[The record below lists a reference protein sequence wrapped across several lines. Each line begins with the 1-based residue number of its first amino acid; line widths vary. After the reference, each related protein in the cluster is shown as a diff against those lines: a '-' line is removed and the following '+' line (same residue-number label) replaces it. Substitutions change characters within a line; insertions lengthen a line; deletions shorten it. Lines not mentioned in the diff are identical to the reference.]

1 MFLNLMMLK
10 YQEFKIYEETINR
23 LAQGLIEISEN
34 KKNYISLK
42 FISNDFL
49 LKLIKQVS
57 TFEYRK
63 AKPVVGNSVSQ
74 DFEVCFPAPK
84 IGCIEILSNA
94 IENLFIKSTRLIK
107 NPPIQKVQFNDI
119 AIQKYLPYSSGISPH
134 KDHKKYISV
143 IIIVTLSGNSKFYLC
158 QNRDGSNS
166 QVIDDTPG
174 NIVILPATGFKMINH
189 DFVRPIHF
197 VSDITDGRL
206 SMGLRQ
212 NSELK

>member
-1 MFLNLMMLK
+1 MMLK
-10 YQEFKIYEETINR
+10 YQEFKIDEETIYK
-23 LAQGLIEISEN
+23 LAQGLIKMSEN
-34 KKNYISLK
+34 KKNYISLN

-49 LKLIKQVS
+49 LKLIKQVL

-84 IGCIEILSNA
+84 EGYIEILSDA
-94 IENLFIKSTRLIK
+94 IENLFIKSIKLIK
-107 NPPIQKVQFNDI
+107 DPPIQQVQFNDI

-134 KDHKKYISV
+134 KDHRKYESV
-143 IIIVTLSGNSKFYLC
+143 IIIATLSGKSKFYLC

-166 QVIDDTPG
+166 QVVDDAPG
-174 NIVILPATGFKMINH
+174 NIVILPATGFKMINN

-197 VSDITDGRL
+197 VGDITDGRL
-206 SMGLRQ
+206 SVGLRQ
-212 NSELK
+212 NTEL

>member
-1 MFLNLMMLK
+1 MMLK

-23 LAQGLIEISEN
+23 LAQGLIKISEN

-94 IENLFIKSTRLIK
+94 IENLFIKSTKLIK

-143 IIIVTLSGNSKFYLC
+143 IIIVTLSGKSKFYLC
-158 QNRDGSNS
+158 QNRDGRNA
-166 QVIDDTPG
+166 QVVDDTPG
-174 NIVILPATGFKMINH
+174 NIVILPATGFKMKNNN
-189 DFVRPIHF
+189 FVRPIHF

-206 SMGLRQ
+206 SIGLRQ
-212 NSELK
+212 NIEL

>member
-1 MFLNLMMLK
+1 MMLK

-23 LAQGLIEISEN
+23 LAQGLIKISEN

-49 LKLIKQVS
+49 LKLIKQVL

-94 IENLFIKSTRLIK
+94 IENLFIKSTKLIK

-143 IIIVTLSGNSKFYLC
+143 IIIVTLSGKSKFYLC
-158 QNRDGSNS
+158 QNRDGRNA
-166 QVIDDTPG
+166 QVVDDTPG
-174 NIVILPATGFKMINH
+174 NIVILPATGFKMINNN
-189 DFVRPIHF
+189 FVRPIHF

-206 SMGLRQ
+206 SIGLRQ
-212 NSELK
+212 NTEL

>member
-1 MFLNLMMLK
+1 MMLK
-10 YQEFKIYEETINR
+10 YQELEIYKETINR
-23 LAQGLIEISEN
+23 LAQGLIKMSEN

-94 IENLFIKSTRLIK
+94 IENLFIKSTKLIK

-143 IIIVTLSGNSKFYLC
+143 IIIVTLSGKSKFYLC
-158 QNRDGSNS
+158 QNRDGRNA
-166 QVIDDTPG
+166 QVVDDTPG
-174 NIVILPATGFKMINH
+174 NIVILPATGFKMINNN
-189 DFVRPIHF
+189 FVRPIHF

-206 SMGLRQ
+206 SIGLRQ
-212 NSELK
+212 NIEL